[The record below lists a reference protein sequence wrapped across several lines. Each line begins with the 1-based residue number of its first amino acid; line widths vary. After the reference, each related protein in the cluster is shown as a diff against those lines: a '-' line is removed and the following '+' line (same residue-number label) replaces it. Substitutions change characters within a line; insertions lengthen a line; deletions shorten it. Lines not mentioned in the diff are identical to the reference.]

1 MGRQPKYQGEHSM
14 TVSEFN
20 DLIGV
25 CSDDEIQRLRD
36 RYTRYFRWHRE
47 VFINLLTRRYTD
59 DAAFWQAVNTARY
72 EASESGET
80 SAEPVPRR
88 DGTMSGD
95 GRTRQTMAGLGRA
108 NSRKL
113 IKMAVRILYLRMTS
127 GKDENHP
134 YWHLPCDLTPAIEPA
149 NAKMALVP
157 RFEKWGVGYD
167 AIRQKHT
174 PFQSDV

>member
-1 MGRQPKYQGEHSM
+1 MGREPKYQGEHSM
-14 TVSEFN
+14 TVSEFI

-25 CSDDEIQRLRD
+25 CSDDEIDRLRAHY
-36 RYTRYFRWHRE
+36 RRYFRWHRE
-47 VFINLLTRRYTD
+47 VFINLLTGRYTD
-59 DAAFWQAVNTARY
+59 DEAFWKAVNTARY
-72 EASESGET
+72 EASERGET

-95 GRTRQTMAGLGRA
+95 GRRRQTMAGLGRA

-127 GKDENHP
+127 GKDENHHC
-134 YWHLPCDLTPAIEPA
+134 WHLPCDHNPAIKPA
-149 NAKMALVP
+149 DAKKALVP
-157 RFEKWGVGYD
+157 KFEKWGVGYD